1 MRSSHACVRAMLH
14 FMPLQVFR
22 SHSRESVHVRYAA
35 ATQLGC
41 NAGNSIVFL
50 LLLMKKSIFN
60 VVTLGY
66 KRSTTHIYEHNL

>member
-1 MRSSHACVRAMLH
+1 MLH

-35 ATQLGC
+35 ATHTATQLGC
-41 NAGNSIVFL
+41 NSGNAIVFL
-50 LLLMKKSIFN
+50 LLLMKHSFFN

-66 KRSTTHIYEHNL
+66 KRSTTHIYEQNL